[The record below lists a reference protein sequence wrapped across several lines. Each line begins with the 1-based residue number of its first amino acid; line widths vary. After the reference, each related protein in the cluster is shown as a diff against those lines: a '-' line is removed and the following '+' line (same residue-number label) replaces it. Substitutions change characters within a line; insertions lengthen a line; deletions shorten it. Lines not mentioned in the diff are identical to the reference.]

1 MVVVSSATSTLH
13 RVTLVQDWEE
23 IEALVPQWRAL
34 LERSSANSI
43 FLTPEWV
50 MAWRDAMQGLNIDPV
65 VVVVTNDQDQIAG
78 LGLYYVST
86 QHLFGLLSYQV
97 VRPMS
102 DYASGAVYHDVISD
116 PVSSTQVYDKVM
128 DALAEFPCDAV
139 WLPHVAH
146 WTGARDRIE
155 VAARQAGFE
164 IIEKSS
170 EFFCIDLPPV
180 YAHYEEVLSASTR
193 KDLRRTSKRLF
204 DAEQAK
210 IVDCENDSVLPQALE
225 TYVDMNTRRWNAIA
239 QAGVFVR
246 KPREAVFYRRFCAVA
261 LARGWLRFLQMEID
275 GKAVAMEI
283 GFRYGDQYYALQ
295 GSYDV
300 DGPPGTGKVLLLEML
315 KREQSG
321 GARQFDLLSGDA
333 SYKHRYGAAGRPV
346 SEFFLLKRTLKTLPL
361 RVGRFWP
368 RGRFLDFTRTPGPG
382 NS

>member
-1 MVVVSSATSTLH
+1 MSSATPTLH
-13 RVTLVQDWEE
+13 PVQIVQDWEQ
-23 IEALVPQWRAL
+23 IEALVPQWRVL
-34 LERSSANSI
+34 LARSSANSI

-50 MAWRDAMQGLNIDPV
+50 MAWRDAMQGLNIRPV
-65 VVVVTNDQDQIAG
+65 VVVVTNDQNQLAG

-86 QHLFGLLSYQV
+86 QRLFGFLPYQV

-102 DYASGAVYHDVISD
+102 DYASGAVYHDVVAD
-116 PVSSTQVYDKVM
+116 PSSSSQLYDKVL
-128 DALAEFPCDAV
+128 DALAEFACDAV

-155 VAARQAGFE
+155 VASRQAGFE
-164 IIEKSS
+164 IIEKTS

-180 YAHYEEVLSASTR
+180 YADYEQALSASTR

-204 DAEQAK
+204 EAEHAK
-210 IVDCENDSVLPQALE
+210 VVDCGNVSVLPQALE
-225 TYVDMNTRRWNAIA
+225 TYVDMNTRRWNAIG

-246 KPREAVFYRRFCAVA
+246 KPREADFYRRFSAVA
-261 LARGWLRFLQMEID
+261 LARGWLRFLQLEID

-283 GFRYGDQYYALQ
+283 GYRYGDQYYALQ

-315 KREQSG
+315 KRELSG

-346 SEFFLLKRTLKTLPL
+346 SEFFLMKRTIKTLPL

-368 RGRFLDFTRTPGPG
+368 RGRFLDFAKQPSPG
-382 NS
+382 